1 MEGNLPLKNECYVKA
16 MVELGETWSAFDA
29 IFNADEALVCHLYR
43 KKGQNLDLLRYKL
56 YCAKGGKVDPEALPP
71 CGTSLRLHIV
81 PIIKQ
86 LSGEELWFRI
96 QMPHLLTGTAGKYM
110 YAVHRS

>member
-1 MEGNLPLKNECYVKA
+1 MEGNLPLKNESYVKA
-16 MVELGETWSAFDA
+16 MVELGETWSVSNA
-29 IFNADEALVCHLYR
+29 IFNADEALGCHLYG
-43 KKGQNLDLLRYKL
+43 KKGQNLDLLRYEL
-56 YCAKGGKVDPEALPP
+56 YCAKGGKVDPEAP

-86 LSGEELWFRI
+86 LSGEELWFHI